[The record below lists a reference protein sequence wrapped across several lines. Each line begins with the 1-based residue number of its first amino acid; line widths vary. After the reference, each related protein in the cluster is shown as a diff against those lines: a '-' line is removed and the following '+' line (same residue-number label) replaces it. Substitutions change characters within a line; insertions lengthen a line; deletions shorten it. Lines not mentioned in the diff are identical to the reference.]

1 MAGPRI
7 DLAALERR
15 AQAAQIAVVEHA
27 RPTGVVPAPA
37 GLQDVPHDLASS
49 RDFLAA
55 KTAVERWSAA
65 TALYQRANALYHH
78 PAIRQAAGDEA
89 TLRWFAGSS
98 GGGPAISGGGVGRGA
113 DAGAVPRRASAP
125 EGAGQAPVPARGRLR
140 RGR

>member
-15 AQAAQIAVVEHA
+15 AHAAQIAVVEHA

-78 PAIRQAAGDEA
+78 PTIRQAVGDEA
-89 TLRWFAGSS
+89 TLRWLWDH
-98 GGGPAISGGGVGRGA
+98 PAEAQQFLVAASVEEPTRGLFRDGRPP
-113 DAGAVPRRASAP
+113 PRAP
-125 EGAGQAPVPARGRLR
+125 GRPLFQPGAG
-140 RGR
+140 